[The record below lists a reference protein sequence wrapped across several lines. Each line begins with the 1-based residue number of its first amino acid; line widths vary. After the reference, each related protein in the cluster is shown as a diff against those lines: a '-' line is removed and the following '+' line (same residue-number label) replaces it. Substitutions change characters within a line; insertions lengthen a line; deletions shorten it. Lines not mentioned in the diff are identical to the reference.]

1 MKLSENSMQNKT
13 KVTAV
18 IACAGSGKRSKLQK
32 NKIFSLLGGVPVIY
46 KTVYTF
52 ASVKRI
58 DEIIIVHSTGEDAEI
73 KEILSDVKK
82 PIRYVLGGE
91 TRFDSVKNALEVIDD
106 GAVLIHDGARPFI
119 TEKDVSEVIKSVL
132 VHGTGV
138 LATALTDTVLETDGK
153 DVIFAS
159 GRKNKL
165 SATTPQG
172 FMVNDI
178 KIAYAH
184 ASASDGFTDDA
195 GVYCQ
200 TLGKCKAV
208 ITENSNKK
216 LTYPED
222 FESLPPYSKCGTGFD
237 LHKLVENRK
246 LILGGI
252 EIPNDKGLLGHSDAD
267 VLTHAIMDALL
278 SSASLRDIGYH
289 FSDKDPAYK
298 DASSMALLEKV
309 IEMLKVKG
317 LQPVHVSAVV
327 MAEKPKLSPYREQIT
342 ESLAN
347 ALNLPISS
355 VGITFTTLEGIGT
368 VGREE
373 GIASQAYVLTRNI

>member
-1 MKLSENSMQNKT
+1 MNKT
-13 KVTAV
+13 KITAI
-18 IACAGSGKRSKLQK
+18 IACAGNGSRSGLKE
-32 NKIFSLLGGVPVIY
+32 NKIFSLLGGVPIVY
-46 KTVYTF
+46 KTVYAF
-52 ASVKRI
+52 SQVKKI
-58 DEIIIVHSTGEDAEI
+58 DEIIVVYSPNEMQ
-73 KEILSDVKK
+73 KLQEILADIKTPV
-82 PIRYVLGGE
+82 RYVEGGK
-91 TRFDSVKNALEVIDD
+91 TRFDSVKNALLTIDE

-119 TEKDVSEVIKSVL
+119 TERDISNVIKSVL
-132 VHGTGV
+132 VNGTGV
-138 LATALTDTVLETDGK
+138 LATNLTDTVLETDGN
-153 DVIFAS
+153 DIIFAS

-195 GVYCQ
+195 GIYCQ
-200 TLGKCKAV
+200 TFGKCKAI
-208 ITENSNKK
+208 ITENNNKK

-222 FESLPPYSKCGTGFD
+222 FNSLPNYSKCGTGFD
-237 LHKLVENRK
+237 LHRLVEGRK

-252 EIPNDKGLLGHSDAD
+252 EIQSEKGLLGHSDAD

-289 FSDKDPAYK
+289 FSDKDPKYK
-298 DASSMALLEKV
+298 DVSSMKLLEEV
-309 IEMLKVKG
+309 IKMLKIKG
-317 LQPVHVSAVV
+317 LKPVNVSAVV
-327 MAEKPKLSPYREQIT
+327 MAEKPKLSPYRELIT
-342 ESLAN
+342 KNLAN
-347 ALNLPISS
+347 ALDLDESA

-373 GIASQAYVLTRNI
+373 GIASQAYVLVRNI